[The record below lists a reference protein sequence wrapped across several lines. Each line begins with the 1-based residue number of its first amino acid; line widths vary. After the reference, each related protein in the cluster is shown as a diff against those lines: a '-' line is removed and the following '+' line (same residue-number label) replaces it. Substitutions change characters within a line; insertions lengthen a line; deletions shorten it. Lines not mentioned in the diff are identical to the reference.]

1 MTIVATR
8 IGLSEMDFL
17 ICCPVSID
25 MNEIGYFR
33 IFQIVMD
40 RTSDECL
47 IFQSSLHIGYIV
59 RNTFDSCNFTFE
71 DDQGIIVDRFCLA
84 VSIVV
89 DKLFQ

>member
-17 ICCPVSID
+17 ICCTVSID

-47 IFQSSLHIGYIV
+47 ITSQNSDG
-59 RNTFDSCNFTFE
+59 
-71 DDQGIIVDRFCLA
+71 
-84 VSIVV
+84 
-89 DKLFQ
+89 